1 MSGYL
6 AVKLIYWMAL
16 LGVLGVLLGT
26 YLVFTRALSEKHP
39 LRKLLELQNKK
50 GYFLL
55 AQKVAIGL
63 LMLSLL
69 VVVALYG

>member
-6 AVKLIYWMAL
+6 AGKLIYWVAL

-26 YLVFTRALSEKHP
+26 YLLFTRALPIEHP
-39 LRKLLELQNKK
+39 LRKFLEEQNKK
-50 GYFLL
+50 GFFYL

-69 VVVALYG
+69 VVVILYG